1 MVNNMREMMDRVRV
15 QERIV
20 MKQAVQIAKLPKKTF
35 VKHFANNETDTASI
49 DHEIAANEKYSA
61 KNKRNQTRDHSLI
74 INKLRVIE
82 ESTGL
87 SIERIKDINRRMS
100 IGEAKA
106 RSVRKKKWLKLTY
119 VL

>member
-1 MVNNMREMMDRVRV
+1 
-15 QERIV
+15 
-20 MKQAVQIAKLPKKTF
+20 VQIAKLPKKTF
-35 VKHFANNETDTASI
+35 VKHFANNETDTAWI

-61 KNKRNQTRDHSLI
+61 KLDEIKPEIIRC

-106 RSVRKKKWLKLTY
+106 RRAKKE
-119 VL
+119 